1 MYFPTTFRAISPSFD
16 DVLSV
21 RREMDRWF
29 DRYVSGS
36 SQSLQAWAPAVDIR
50 ETENELFVAVEL
62 PGIRPADV
70 DVTVQSGVLTIS
82 GEKRWEGGSA
92 SEGSYQLNERRYG
105 RFERS
110 FTLLQSVVSD
120 DIRASFSNGVLTI
133 TLPKTAEAKPRRI
146 QVEGAERIEVG
157 AGKGNS

>member
-1 MYFPTTFRAISPSFD
+1 MFFPTSFRAINPSFD

-29 DRYVSGS
+29 DRYVNGG
-36 SQSLQAWAPAVDIR
+36 SQSLQAWVPAADIR
-50 ETENELFVAVEL
+50 ETENELLVAVEL
-62 PGIRPADV
+62 PGIRPGDV
-70 DVTVQSGVLTIS
+70 DVTVHSGVLTIS
-82 GEKRWEGGSA
+82 GEKQWDGGSA
-92 SEGSYQLNERRYG
+92 AEGSLQLNERRYG

-120 DIRASFSNGVLTI
+120 DIRASFNNGVLTI

-146 QVEGAERIEVG
+146 QVEAADRVQVG
-157 AGKGNS
+157 AGQGKS